1 MLPSLFLTDTYA
13 IIFIRLVIFW
23 PFLSPVGTACS
34 WCDVERASQC
44 TRRSRTMN
52 NASLFSNRHVQYESG
67 SNERHG
73 RRRGALWWVATRFEL
88 DRVVYRQWAK
98 FMVQFWF
105 VLFTLCEASARD
117 ITENLFVSWSSLL
130 PFYRNSFLNFYHM
143 TFNRGSFDNSMSWN
157 AVDRQMAHHIRPTW
171 FQLLYCRRV
180 IHIEKN

>member
-1 MLPSLFLTDTYA
+1 ML
-13 IIFIRLVIFW
+13 
-23 PFLSPVGTACS
+23 
-34 WCDVERASQC
+34 SQC

-67 SNERHG
+67 SNERRRR

-117 ITENLFVSWSSLL
+117 ITANLFVSWSSLL